1 MHFSRVSLGC
11 SSLLDC
17 ELAEF
22 AAWLMNYMHVQI
34 WTLPSLHHLEMV
46 MSICV
51 PCAMGAV
58 LSCQL

>member
-1 MHFSRVSLGC
+1 MHFSRVFLGT

-22 AAWLMNYMHVQI
+22 AAWLIHYMHAQI

-46 MSICV
+46 TSICV
-51 PCAMGAV
+51 PYAMGAV